1 MFYNKLKKQVLKVIG
16 YEARKKQ
23 KTKNKNKN
31 KKTHDE
37 YKVHESQGN
46 GT

>member
-1 MFYNKLKKQVLKVIG
+1 MKQ
-16 YEARKKQ
+16 EKKQ

-31 KKTHDE
+31 KKIHDE
-37 YKVHESQGN
+37 YKLHESQGN

>member
-1 MFYNKLKKQVLKVIG
+1 MKQ
-16 YEARKKQ
+16 EKKQ

-37 YKVHESQGN
+37 YKLHESQGN

>member
-1 MFYNKLKKQVLKVIG
+1 MKQ
-16 YEARKKQ
+16 EKKQ

-31 KKTHDE
+31 KRSHDE
-37 YKVHESQGN
+37 YKLHESQGN

>member
-16 YEARKKQ
+16 YEARKK
-23 KTKNKNKN
+23 TKNKNKN

-37 YKVHESQGN
+37 YKLHESQGN

>member
-1 MFYNKLKKQVLKVIG
+1 MKQEKKK
-16 YEARKKQ
+16 

-37 YKVHESQGN
+37 YKLHESQGN

>member
-1 MFYNKLKKQVLKVIG
+1 MKQ
-16 YEARKKQ
+16 EKKQ

-31 KKTHDE
+31 KKSHDE
-37 YKVHESQGN
+37 YKLHESQGN

>member
-1 MFYNKLKKQVLKVIG
+1 MKQ
-16 YEARKKQ
+16 EEKQ

-31 KKTHDE
+31 KRSHDE
-37 YKVHESQGN
+37 YKLHESQGN